1 MTQTISKTK
10 QVELTEKHIE
20 VMENFEKLLE
30 SGIAN
35 QTMSDIA
42 STLKVSLRT
51 LYEIAPSKEELI
63 ISTIDRILTNTAK
76 QAFSAIKDVSSPLNK
91 LRIFTE
97 IGNEAVGPKTK
108 KFEVDL
114 RKIRGAQQ
122 MIDFHQN
129 AYIRQINKLLQEAIK
144 AKEIELIDSQ
154 AVAMILG
161 GIAQEYSKPE
171 IVMQL
176 NQSPEA
182 SANMITDL
190 IIRGISKE
198 KQ

>member
-1 MTQTISKTK
+1 M
-10 QVELTEKHIE
+10 
-20 VMENFEKLLE
+20 
-30 SGIAN
+30 
-35 QTMSDIA
+35 
-42 STLKVSLRT
+42 
-51 LYEIAPSKEELI
+51 
-63 ISTIDRILTNTAK
+63 
-76 QAFSAIKDVSSPLNK
+76 NK

-161 GIAQEYSKPE
+161 GIAQEYSKPV

-190 IIRGISKE
+190 IIRGLSKE